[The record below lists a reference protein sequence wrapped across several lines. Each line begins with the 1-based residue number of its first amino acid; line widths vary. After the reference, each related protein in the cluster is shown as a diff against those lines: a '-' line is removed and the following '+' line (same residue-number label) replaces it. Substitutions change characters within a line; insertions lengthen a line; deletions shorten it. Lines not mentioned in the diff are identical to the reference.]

1 MDADLLYAALLS
13 AIDLCQVTG
22 KDPKPFQ
29 DQIDALIQEHPEVLE
44 K

>member
-1 MDADLLYAALLS
+1 MDADLLYAALNS
-13 AIDLCQVTG
+13 ALDLCQITG

-29 DQIDALIQEHPEVLE
+29 DQIDILVSEHPEVLE